1 MIGMAEAPAG
11 GLDVGL
17 GTLELDAVVVVQ
29 QGIQAGQAGAG
40 GQEDRQQKEGLGPEK
55 GRSPSGDQ
63 AIHVVEYTHAR
74 STAVPRRTGPS
85 AGSRNQNAAP
95 RP

>member
-1 MIGMAEAPAG
+1 MVEAPAG

-17 GTLELDAVVVVQ
+17 GSLELDTAMVVH

-40 GQEDRQQKEGLGPEK
+40 GQEDRQQEEGLGPEEA
-55 GRSPSGDQ
+55 GSPSRNGT
-63 AIHVVEYTHAR
+63 IHRLEYTQAR
-74 STAVPRRTGPS
+74 STAVLRLTGPS
-85 AGSRNQNAAP
+85 AGRMNQKAAP